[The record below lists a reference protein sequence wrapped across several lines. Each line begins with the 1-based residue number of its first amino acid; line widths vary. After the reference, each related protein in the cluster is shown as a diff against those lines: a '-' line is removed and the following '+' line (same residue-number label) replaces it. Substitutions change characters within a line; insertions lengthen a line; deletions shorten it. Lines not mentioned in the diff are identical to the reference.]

1 MSAVH
6 ERARARRRTA
16 IARFAGIAAATAVAC
31 WLPFQLDRTDVGLY
45 DRMGLYALVAIGLTL
60 LMGFAGQVSLGQGGF
75 FLIGAYTSGLLT
87 VGLDPDKRL
96 VDPNAGIDPLLAVAA
111 AALVSAAVAVVIGVP
126 LMRLRGHY
134 LAFATLAFALIAWSL
149 LYAQD
154 RFTGGQYGVTVTK
167 RLEVF
172 GHDIAGASHAAVVW
186 GLVGLAVLLSTNLVA
201 SRVGR
206 ALQAIA
212 ANEPAAAASGVNVA
226 VYKLQLFVFAAA
238 LAGLAGGLFTFYAQ
252 FLGPEDFVIV
262 LSLFFVVMVSIGG
275 LGSIY
280 GAVVGAIT
288 IVYVEH
294 KLRELGTHE
303 TLLGW
308 DLPPQGPSIL
318 SLGVFGL
325 LLIVIMLF
333 FPHGLL
339 PGIAGVVSWMRRRL
353 TRRSTS

>member
-1 MSAVH
+1 MDGGCGIMPV
-6 ERARARRRTA
+6 A
-16 IARFAGIAAATAVAC
+16 IKGTMINAATAVAC
-31 WLPFQLDRTDVGLY
+31 WLPFQLERADVGLY

-60 LMGFAGQVSLGQGGF
+60 LIGFAGQVSLGQGGF

-87 VGLDPDKRL
+87 VGLDPDTRL
-96 VDPNAGIDPLLAVAA
+96 VDPTAGVDPLLAVAVA
-111 AALVSAAVAVVIGVP
+111 PLVSAAVALVIGVP

-154 RFTGGQYGVTVTK
+154 RFTGGQFGVTVTK
-167 RLEVF
+167 RLEVL
-172 GHDIAGASHAAVVW
+172 GHDISGATHAAVVW

-212 ANEPAAAASGVNVA
+212 ANEPAAAASGINVA
-226 VYKLQLFVFAAA
+226 RYKLQLFVFAAA

-252 FLGPEDFVIV
+252 FLGPEDFGIIV
-262 LSLFFVVMVSIGG
+262 SLLFVVMVSIGG
-275 LGSIY
+275 LGSVY
-280 GAVVGAIT
+280 GAVVGAVT
-288 IVYVEH
+288 IVYTEH

-308 DLPPQGPSIL
+308 DLPATGPSIL

-325 LLIVIMLF
+325 LLILIMLF
-333 FPHGLL
+333 FPNGLL
-339 PGIAGVVSWMRRRL
+339 PGITDAMSAIRRRL
-353 TRRSTS
+353 SRPPTP

>member
-1 MSAVH
+1 MSAIQD
-6 ERARARRRTA
+6 RARRR
-16 IARFAGIAAATAVAC
+16 RRYGLVRVAGIAAATAVAC
-31 WLPFQLDRTDVGLY
+31 WLPFQLERADVGLY

-87 VGLDPDKRL
+87 VGLDPDTRL
-96 VDPNAGIDPLLAVAA
+96 VDPTAGVDPLLAVAVA
-111 AALVSAAVAVVIGVP
+111 PLVSAAVALVIGVP

-154 RFTGGQYGVTVTK
+154 RFTGGQYGVTVAK
-167 RLEVF
+167 RLEVL
-172 GHDIAGASHAAVVW
+172 GHDISGATHAAVVW

-226 VYKLQLFVFAAA
+226 VYKLQLFVFAAG

-262 LSLFFVVMVSIGG
+262 LSLLFVVMVSIGG
-275 LGSIY
+275 LGSVY
-280 GAVVGAIT
+280 GAVVGAIV
-288 IVYVEH
+288 IVYAEE

-303 TLLGW
+303 TVLGW

-325 LLIVIMLF
+325 LLITIMLF

-339 PGIAGVVSWMRRRL
+339 PGIAGVISGAWRVVSRQP
-353 TRRSTS
+353 TP